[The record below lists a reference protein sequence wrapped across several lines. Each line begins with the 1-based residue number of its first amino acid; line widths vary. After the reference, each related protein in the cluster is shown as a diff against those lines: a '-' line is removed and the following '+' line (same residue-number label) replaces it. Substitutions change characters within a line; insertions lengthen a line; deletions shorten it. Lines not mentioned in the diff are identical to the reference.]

1 MSNTSS
7 VANRLTHGHYLNND
21 LPQHGKIIA
30 EYIWIDGTGLNLRSK
45 SRTLPGPITDVSEL
59 PEWNYDGSSCE
70 QAPTEDSEVIMK
82 PVAFFPD
89 PFRGGDNI
97 LVMTAT
103 YRWANEEKTELRPAN
118 TNFRHFAL
126 PVFEAGKEEHP
137 WFGIEQEYTL
147 FECTNA
153 FTKWP
158 LGWPEGGY
166 PPAQGPYYCSV
177 GATTCFGRVIMD
189 NHYKACLAAKI
200 NISGTNG
207 EVMPGQWE
215 FQIGPCEGVDIGDHL
230 HVARYLLGRV
240 TEDLNI
246 GLSFDPKPLQGDWNG
261 AGCHTNYSTLSM
273 RNEGGI
279 KSIHEAIDKLEK
291 VHTEHIAMYGADN
304 DKRLTGKHET
314 CTIAQFRSGV
324 GDRGASI
331 RIPTSTNAEGKG
343 YLEDRRPAS
352 NIDPY
357 LVGAMLVSTT
367 LLEGK
372 GREEMMEHHQKWLE
386 ERAALN

>member
-1 MSNTSS
+1 MKG
-7 VANRLTHGHYLNND
+7 VANRLTHGHYLNGD

-45 SRTLPGPITDVSEL
+45 SRTLNGPITDVSEL
-59 PEWNYDGSSCE
+59 PEWNYDGSSTE

-118 TNFRHFAL
+118 TNFRHHAL
-126 PVFEAGKEEHP
+126 PIFEAAKDEHP

-158 LGWPEGGY
+158 LGWPEGGF

-177 GATTCFGRVIMD
+177 GATTCFGRVVMD
-189 NHYKACLAAKI
+189 NHYRACLAAKI
-200 NISGTNG
+200 TISGTNG

-246 GLSFDPKPLQGDWNG
+246 GMSLEPKPLQGDWNG

-279 KSIHEAIDKLEK
+279 KAIHEAITKLEK
-291 VHTEHIAMYGADN
+291 THTEHIAMYGAGN
-304 DKRLTGKHET
+304 EQRLTGKHET
-314 CTIAQFRSGV
+314 CTITQFRSGV

-357 LVGAMLVSTT
+357 IVGAMLVSTT
-367 LLEGK
+367 ILEGK
-372 GREEMMEHHQKWLE
+372 GKDDLMEHYNKWVE